1 MFGFLRRKR
10 PSPAEPNPS
19 SDDSASSGTA
29 ASTAEAAPPSLG
41 LPTQNLYPPEMLY
54 PAEVLA
60 PPPEPQAPAEPV
72 APEPVAPEPVAPE
85 PVAPEPIEAQPV
97 EQTQTPVPPAPT
109 PGPAPPPPAATTT
122 APPTAPAA
130 AAAPPSGAGASEPAA
145 PAPFYGSLYTAEV
158 LARPEAIV
166 LPSGDAVVTLPQAE
180 RTRWVKRLRDG
191 MSRTR
196 GNLAGL
202 FSNVQV
208 DDDLFDELET
218 ALIASDAGVATSQ
231 WLMQR
236 LQERVRRERLT
247 DAEKVRLALRA
258 LLVDL
263 LMPLEKPM
271 DIDAAE
277 PLVMMIAGVN
287 GAGKTTSIGKLAHH
301 LQREGKSILLAAGDT
316 FRAAAREQLAEWG
329 SRNRVDVIAQHGGDP
344 AAVAF
349 DAVHAGRAR
358 RTGIVIIDTAG
369 RLPTQTH
376 LMEELRKIRRVVA
389 KAMDGAPHETLLV
402 LDGNTGQNMLA
413 QVKAFDEAVPLTGLI
428 VTKLDGTAKGGALA
442 ALAYTRRER
451 PVPVYFIGVGE
462 KIDDLQAFSA
472 DEFAGALLD

>member
-1 MFGFLRRKR
+1 MPEAR
-10 PSPAEPNPS
+10 PA
-19 SDDSASSGTA
+19 
-29 ASTAEAAPPSLG
+29 SLG
-41 LPTQNLYPPEMLY
+41 LPAQSLYPPEMLY

-60 PPPEPQAPAEPV
+60 PAEPEPSPA
-72 APEPVAPEPVAPE
+72 APEPESPPAETAETAETAVPEPENGTESA
-85 PVAPEPIEAQPV
+85 EA
-97 EQTQTPVPPAPT
+97 
-109 PGPAPPPPAATTT
+109 
-122 APPTAPAA
+122 AA
-130 AAAPPSGAGASEPAA
+130 AAAPRAGEPSEEAAEEPAREAVAEPAQEPAREAVAEPAQEA
-145 PAPFYGSLYTAEV
+145 PAQPAPTAFYGSLYTADV

-166 LPSGDAVVTLPQAE
+166 LPSGDAIVTLPEAE
-180 RTRWVKRLRDG
+180 RNTWVKRLREG

-196 GNLAGL
+196 GNLSGL
-202 FSNVQV
+202 FSNVQI
-208 DDDLFDELET
+208 DDALFDELET
-218 ALIASDAGVATSQ
+218 ALIASDAGVATTQ

-247 DAEKVRLALRA
+247 DAEQVRLALRA

-329 SRNRVDVIAQHGGDP
+329 SRNRVDVIAQQGGDP

-358 RTGIVIIDTAG
+358 RTGVVIIDTAG

-389 KAMDGAPHETLLV
+389 KAMEDAPHETLLV

-413 QVKAFDEAVPLTGLI
+413 QVKAFDEAVPLSGLI

-442 ALAYTRRER
+442 ALAFTRRER
-451 PVPVYFIGVGE
+451 PIPVYFIGVGE

-472 DEFAGALLD
+472 EEFAGALLD

>member
-10 PSPAEPNPS
+10 PSPAEPTPS

-29 ASTAEAAPPSLG
+29 AATAQAAPAGLG
-41 LPTQNLYPPEMLY
+41 LPTQSLYPPEMLY
-54 PAEVLA
+54 PAEVL
-60 PPPEPQAPAEPV
+60 PRVEPEPEPEPSQARAPAESPPSEVPEV
-72 APEPVAPEPVAPE
+72 ATPEPEIDVAS
-85 PVAPEPIEAQPV
+85 
-97 EQTQTPVPPAPT
+97 
-109 PGPAPPPPAATTT
+109 
-122 APPTAPAA
+122 AA
-130 AAAPPSGAGASEPAA
+130 AATPADATRVDEPSHEAAAQPA
-145 PAPFYGSLYTAEV
+145 PAPFYGSLYTADV

-166 LPSGDAVVTLPQAE
+166 LPSGDAIITLPEAE
-180 RTRWVKRLRDG
+180 RNRWVKRLREG

-208 DDDLFDELET
+208 DDALFDELES

-236 LQERVRRERLT
+236 LQERVRRERLV
-247 DAEKVRLALRA
+247 DAEQVRLALRA

-329 SRNRVDVIAQHGGDP
+329 SRNRVDVIAQQGGDP

-389 KAMDGAPHETLLV
+389 KAMENAPHETLLV

-413 QVKAFDEAVPLTGLI
+413 QVKAFDEAVPLSGLI

-442 ALAYTRRER
+442 ALAFTRRER
-451 PVPVYFIGVGE
+451 PIPVYFIGVGE

-472 DEFAGALLD
+472 EEFAGALLD

>member
-10 PSPAEPNPS
+10 PSAAENPPTP
-19 SDDSASSGTA
+19 DDSASSGA
-29 ASTAEAAPPSLG
+29 GASKPEAARGGASA
-41 LPTQNLYPPEMLY
+41 PTQSLHPAQSLYPAQMLY
-54 PAEVLA
+54 PAEVLQPA
-60 PPPEPQAPAEPV
+60 EPEPVPQQAEARVPAAQPPAPAQAPAATETPAERPSEP
-72 APEPVAPEPVAPE
+72 E
-85 PVAPEPIEAQPV
+85 
-97 EQTQTPVPPAPT
+97 
-109 PGPAPPPPAATTT
+109 
-122 APPTAPAA
+122 PAA
-130 AAAPPSGAGASEPAA
+130 AQPA
-145 PAPFYGSLYTAEV
+145 PAQGAFYESLYSADV

-166 LPSGDAVVTLPQAE
+166 LPSGDAIVTLTEAE
-180 RTRWVKRLRDG
+180 RRTWVKRLRDG

-196 GNLAGL
+196 GNLSGL

-208 DDDLFDELET
+208 DDALFDELET
-218 ALIASDAGVATSQ
+218 ALIASDAGVATTQ

-236 LQERVRRERLT
+236 LQERVRRERLG
-247 DAEKVRLALRA
+247 DAEQVRLALRA
-258 LLVDL
+258 LLVEL

-329 SRNRVDVIAQHGGDP
+329 SRNRVDVISQQGGDP

-376 LMEELRKIRRVVA
+376 LMDELRKIRRVVA
-389 KAMDGAPHETLLV
+389 KAMEGAPHETLLV

-413 QVKAFDEAVPLTGLI
+413 QVKAFDEAVPLTGLV

-442 ALAYTRRER
+442 ALAFTRRER
-451 PVPVYFIGVGE
+451 PIPVYFIGVGE

-472 DEFAGALLD
+472 EEFAGALLD

>member
-10 PSPAEPNPS
+10 PSPAES
-19 SDDSASSGTA
+19 SPAPDDSASPGASKPTA
-29 ASTAEAAPPSLG
+29 PGGAPSPS
-41 LPTQNLYPPEMLY
+41 PQSLYPSEVLY
-54 PAEVLA
+54 PAEV
-60 PPPEPQAPAEPV
+60 PPPAEP
-72 APEPVAPEPVAPE
+72 APAQPPAEAPRATTESPPVAAEPAPVAAEPAQASPPE
-85 PVAPEPIEAQPV
+85 QAAAQEARA
-97 EQTQTPVPPAPT
+97 E
-109 PGPAPPPPAATTT
+109 T
-122 APPTAPAA
+122 AAPAA
-130 AAAPPSGAGASEPAA
+130 
-145 PAPFYGSLYTAEV
+145 FYGSLYSAEV
-158 LARPEAIV
+158 LARQEAIV
-166 LPSGDAVVTLPQAE
+166 LPSGNTVVTLPEAE
-180 RTRWVKRLRDG
+180 RRTWVQRLRTG

-202 FSNVQV
+202 FSGVQV
-208 DDDLFDELET
+208 DDALFEELET
-218 ALIASDAGVATSQ
+218 ALIASDAGVATTQ

-247 DAEKVRLALRA
+247 DAEQVRLALRA
-258 LLVDL
+258 LLVEL

-329 SRNRVDVIAQHGGDP
+329 SRNRVDVIAQQGGDP

-358 RTGIVIIDTAG
+358 RSGIVIIDTAG

-389 KAMDGAPHETLLV
+389 KAMEGAPHETLLV

-413 QVKAFDEAVPLTGLI
+413 QVKAFDEAVPLTGLV

-442 ALAYTRRER
+442 ALAFTRRER

-472 DEFAGALLD
+472 EEFAGALLD